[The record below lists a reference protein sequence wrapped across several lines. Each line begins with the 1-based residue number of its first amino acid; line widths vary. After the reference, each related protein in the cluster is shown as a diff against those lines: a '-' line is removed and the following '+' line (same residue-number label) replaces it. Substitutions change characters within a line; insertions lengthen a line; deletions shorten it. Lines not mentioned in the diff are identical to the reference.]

1 MKEEM
6 ITCEEISQAIKSK
19 EYYIT
24 RKASYNLLWVRDTL
38 IAGYVKKTDTMIY
51 YLPFFDEI
59 KSTKVIKLIKPAIAD
74 KGGKR

>member
-51 YLPFFDEI
+51 YLPFLMRL
-59 KSTKVIKLIKPAIAD
+59 KAQ
-74 KGGKR
+74 R